1 LAVHHRSLPLLFLS
15 FSLILEVT
23 PCHHCLKILLHLR
36 NSSNSNFDLEDW
48 DQCSSQKLWK
58 SQKHEER
65 LSFRGVSLERE
76 RFSVCCGLQG
86 IYVPGRRWWR
96 KLEIIQPVKSI
107 LLLLTAIR
115 MTFFVFR

>member
-1 LAVHHRSLPLLFLS
+1 MSSLP
-15 FSLILEVT
+15 
-23 PCHHCLKILLHLR
+23 R
-36 NSSNSNFDLEDW
+36 NSAPPPQPVKAQSSNSNFDLEDW
-48 DQCSSQKLWK
+48 DQYSSQKLWK